1 MTNDA
6 KGKQKYQYSGV
17 FPKYWYSIAFLSS
30 FCVQLALFV
39 TCQICL
45 TFRCKTVK
53 KSIVKFRW
61 W

>member
-17 FPKYWYSIAFLSS
+17 FPKYWYSIVFLSS

-39 TCQICL
+39 ICQICL
-45 TFRCKTVK
+45 TFRCKNV
-53 KSIVKFRW
+53 
-61 W
+61 